1 MRRWRFWRLLNK
13 GQGLCLGHAKPAEH
27 PRLVLKG
34 SHSNITGT
42 LDGWP
47 ILHLRRTC
55 IQRCTATRNNKPG
68 SHLDY
73 AHQEVLYHP
82 SYPERSSTS
91 RHIDSMWSWS
101 FQQGCASQCVADGL
115 LILQY
120 LNLVTNQEKEF
131 SESRIRVKWQRRD
144 AKLQSRDSANHVSG

>member
-1 MRRWRFWRLLNK
+1 MGGQFCTYAVPAFKGARQQGITNQVHIWIMRTKR
-13 GQGLCLGHAKPAEH
+13 
-27 PRLVLKG
+27 
-34 SHSNITGT
+34 SYT
-42 LDGWP
+42 
-47 ILHLRRTC
+47 ILP
-55 IQRCTATRNNKPG
+55 TRNARP
-68 SHLDY
+68 
-73 AHQEVLYHP
+73 Q
-82 SYPERSSTS
+82 S